1 MNEEISLVKAILAT
15 KVFSTKDIADAVGI
29 SRSSV
34 SKLQKDPSQVEKLT
48 VGVLSKLHTYF
59 TSFDLDFSH
68 PETIKRIVTVDYVQ
82 STEEN

>member
-1 MNEEISLVKAILAT
+1 MEEEISLVKAILAT

-34 SKLQKDPSQVEKLT
+34 SKLQKDLSQVEKLT
-48 VGVLSKLHTYF
+48 VGVLSKLHAYF
-59 TSFDLDFSH
+59 TSFDLDFSR
-68 PETIKRIVTVDYVQ
+68 PETIKRVVTVDYVQ